1 MTVVA
6 LVTPADAS
14 SPSVTA
20 FQDEGNRFGWG
31 GSISIYSPANAQ
43 VAHDEVRSRGGVLVA
58 AGEMTATALQ
68 TITPHMDKIPIIVA
82 YAGAVPAN
90 ADTNMTGFIGDCL
103 TIAKNHLN
111 QLKAHGYN
119 GKNITLL
126 YDPEPTNAV
135 TQDILKEL
143 LKIDN
148 DINTNGLKFAD
159 IHGFTGA
166 QIVGTGFM
174 MIPNAVFFRYA
185 RVITD
190 AVDNSSVELAYYP
203 EFEYL
208 HKCKKKSK
216 AKFSGFNVP
225 LTYRLAASW
234 VDNLLTRYWTLDSM
248 PSNFAQA
255 IPDPYER
262 WYP

>member
-1 MTVVA
+1 MAIVA

-31 GSISIYSPANAQ
+31 GSINIYSPANAQ
-43 VAHDEVRSRGGVLVA
+43 VAHDAVRTHGGVLVA

-68 TITPHMDKIPIIVA
+68 TITPHTDKIPIIIA
-82 YAGAVPAN
+82 YAGAVPTN
-90 ADTNMTGFIGDCL
+90 ADSNMTGFIGDCL

-111 QLKAHGYN
+111 QLKAHNYN
-119 GKNITLL
+119 GKDITLL

-135 TQDILKEL
+135 TQNILKEL

-148 DINTNGLKFAD
+148 DINTNGIDAVN

-166 QIVGTGFM
+166 QIRGTGFM
-174 MIPNAVFFRYA
+174 MIPNAVFFRFA
-185 RVITD
+185 SVITN
-190 AVDNSSVELAYYP
+190 AVDNSSVEMAYYP
-203 EFEYL
+203 EFEYW
-208 HKCKKKSK
+208 HKHKNKKKPK
-216 AKFSGFNVP
+216 VSGYNIP

-234 VDNLLTRYWTLDSM
+234 VDNLLTKYWTVNSM
-248 PSNFAQA
+248 PSNFAKA
-255 IPDPYER
+255 IPDPYEC
-262 WYP
+262 WI